1 MKWHSN
7 SRMGNRKQQAFTLIE
22 LLVVIAIIGILAG
35 LTFPVIKS
43 ARIKQAKAGVQAQLK
58 EIETHILEYY
68 ATYNSYPLDNTNN
81 NAIHPLYYELVG
93 STFVR
98 GAGPGLGR
106 YDTADGSITEVSVR
120 NNLYQDGLRN
130 VTDSDDANNPSAP
143 KAKNYF
149 PKLNTDRVRTLSTGV
164 QLLRVIVNDVDAN
177 MLADA
182 NGSLFNPVRYVSTNP
197 TNNQGRF
204 DLWAEFEVGGVRVR
218 VSNWEKDPV
227 TVERPAQ

>member
-7 SRMGNRKQQAFTLIE
+7 SRSGLKGRQAFTLIE
-22 LLVVIAIIGILAG
+22 LLVVIAIIAILASI
-35 LTFPVIKS
+35 TFPVVKGVLLK
-43 ARIKQAKAGVQAQLK
+43 RAKAGVKAQLT

-93 STFVR
+93 TTFVP

-106 YDTADGSITEVSVR
+106 YDTVDGSISELSVR

-130 VTDSDDANNPSAP
+130 VTHDPNDPAAP

-149 PKLNTDRVRTLSTGV
+149 PKLNSDRVRSLPSGV
-164 QLLRVIVNDVDAN
+164 QLLRVVVKDVDAN
-177 MLADA
+177 MLTDADG
-182 NGSLFNPVRYVSTNP
+182 NLFNPVRYVSTFP

-204 DLWAEFEVGGVRVR
+204 DLWAEVEVGGVRVR

-227 TVERPAQ
+227 TVERPTQ

>member
-7 SRMGNRKQQAFTLIE
+7 SRKRNRKQQAFTLIE

-58 EIETHILEYY
+58 DIETHILEYY
-68 ATYNSYPLDNTNN
+68 ATYNSYPLDNTNS

-93 STFVR
+93 STFNS
-98 GAGPGLGR
+98 ALSR
-106 YDTADGSITEVSVR
+106 YETVDGSITEASVR

-130 VTDSDDANNPSAP
+130 VTHDPNDPSAP

-177 MLADA
+177 MLTDA
-182 NGSLFNPVRYVSTNP
+182 NGSLFNPVRYVSSYP

>member
-7 SRMGNRKQQAFTLIE
+7 SRKRNRKQQAFTLIE
-22 LLVVIAIIGILAG
+22 LLVVIAIIGILAS

-68 ATYNSYPLDNTNN
+68 ATYNSYPLDNTNS

-93 STFVR
+93 STFVP

-106 YDTADGSITEVSVR
+106 YDTADGSISETSVR

-130 VTDSDDANNPSAP
+130 VTHDPNDPAAP

-149 PKLNTDRVRTLSTGV
+149 PKLNSDRVRTLSTGV
-164 QLLRVIVNDVDAN
+164 QLLRVIVNDVPGN
-177 MLADA
+177 MLTDA
-182 NGSLFNPVRYVSTNP
+182 NGSDFNPVRYVSTNP